1 MAGGTP
7 DWSALAS
14 ENERFLADGGASGE
28 RLVPRALWQASA
40 EQVAGAAHAAAA
52 GSLRVHPAGP
62 TGSRPA
68 AGAPGTRRPRWRIR
82 GATAGAGAALA
93 VTAIAAVGASGGRAF
108 SEAGPAL
115 WR

>member
-28 RLVPRALWQASA
+28 RLVPSALWQASA
-40 EQVAGAAHAAAA
+40 EQVAGAARPAAA
-52 GSLRVHPAGP
+52 GSRRAHP
-62 TGSRPA
+62 
-68 AGAPGTRRPRWRIR
+68 GAPGGPRSAAGSPGTGRPRWRIR

-93 VTAIAAVGASGGRAF
+93 VTAGAAVGASGGWAF
-108 SEAGPAL
+108 SEARPAL

>member
-28 RLVPRALWQASA
+28 RLVPSALWQASA
-40 EQVAGAAHAAAA
+40 EQVAGAARPAAA
-52 GSLRVHPAGP
+52 GSRRAHP
-62 TGSRPA
+62 
-68 AGAPGTRRPRWRIR
+68 GAPGGPRSAAGSPGTGRPRWRLW
-82 GATAGAGAALA
+82 GAMVGGGTARPATPAP
-93 VTAIAAVGASGGRAF
+93 AVGASGGWAF
-108 SEAGPAL
+108 SEARPAL